1 MAMRKI
7 IDVTIRAKEAKGHVI
22 FYHAKDIDLD
32 SIVFKKDKKKDEGK
46 KDKKK

>member
-1 MAMRKI
+1 MGKRKI
-7 IDVTIRAKEAKGHVI
+7 IDVTIRAQEDKGHVI

-46 KDKKK
+46 KKK

>member
-1 MAMRKI
+1 MGKRKI
-7 IDVTIRAKEAKGHVI
+7 IDITIRAQEDKGHVI

-32 SIVFKKDKKKDEGK
+32 SIVFKKDKENDK